1 MTINWQKYQD
11 FTINQI
17 KNAQVCWDPF
27 WHVVVEDT
35 LHPDLLHLCNT
46 HWPTDNW
53 LSNTP
58 GFNVNR
64 RIYNLQSEFWREY
77 SKNIMSHTNIQQA
90 VYSLEDLSY
99 SRNRAIMGSLY
110 EDTTGYAVGNHVDAS
125 QINIAWQLY
134 LSGDTGTNL
143 NDENGTCLKQIPFSN
158 NTSWI
163 IRNDAY
169 SWHSCDVVDC
179 NLRQSVMV
187 RYLT

>member
-77 SKNIMSHTNIQQA
+77 SKNIMSHTDIQQA

-110 EDTTGYAVGNHVDAS
+110 EDTTGYAVGNHVDAR
-125 QINIAWQLY
+125 QINIAWQ
-134 LSGDTGTNL
+134 
-143 NDENGTCLKQIPFSN
+143 
-158 NTSWI
+158 
-163 IRNDAY
+163 
-169 SWHSCDVVDC
+169 
-179 NLRQSVMV
+179 
-187 RYLT
+187 

>member
-99 SRNRAIMGSLY
+99 SRNRAIMDSLY
-110 EDTTGYAVGNHVDAS
+110 EDTAGYAVGNHVDAS

-169 SWHSCDVVDC
+169 SWHSCDVVDVVSRRSIM
-179 NLRQSVMV
+179 LR
-187 RYLT
+187 YIN